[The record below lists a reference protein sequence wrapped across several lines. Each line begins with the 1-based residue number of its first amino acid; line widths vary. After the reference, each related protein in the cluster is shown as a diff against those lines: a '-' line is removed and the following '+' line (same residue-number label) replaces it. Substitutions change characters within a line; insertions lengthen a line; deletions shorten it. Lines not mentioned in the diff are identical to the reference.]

1 MAKELPYFQFE
12 PAEYLTKDI
21 SFCSLSAQG
30 LFINVCSYYWQRQCD
45 LSKEQ
50 FLRRFN
56 YPVEFNELVKEGV
69 IDIQNDKIVIKF
81 LFTQYL
87 KATNK
92 SVVNS
97 GNGAKGGRPKKP
109 NENPIES
116 EIKPKENPIES
127 KSKGIREDNIIED
140 KEDEI
145 IDNTIVHSF
154 LHLSIN
160 QTELNKLKDK
170 YSEEDIFD
178 CFDKIENYKDNK
190 KYKSLYLTANTWLKK
205 DYKEKSKEDDLPDD
219 KKIDWKVFLEWFN
232 DVINPYIKL
241 KEVPQQ
247 TKNRYLNLLK
257 SGFTKDHLINAILNG
272 KKDIESLGDI
282 TIDTF
287 SFSAMVSKY
296 QKDISKIGSI

>member
-30 LFINVCSYYWQRQCD
+30 LFINICSYYWQRQCD

-56 YPVEFNELVKEGV
+56 YESEFNELVKEGV
-69 IDIQNDKIVIKF
+69 IDIQEEKIVVKF
-81 LFTQYL
+81 LNIQYQ
-87 KATNK
+87 KATEFSQEQSRK
-92 SVVNS
+92 GSL
-97 GNGAKGGRPKKP
+97 GGRPKKP
-109 NENPIES
+109 NESQMKAEINPNES
-116 EIKPKENPIES
+116 QTKA
-127 KSKGIREDNIIED
+127 IREDKI
-140 KEDEI
+140 KEKET
-145 IDNTIVHSF
+145 NTSVHSF

-160 QTELNKLKDK
+160 QEELDKLKEK
-170 YSEEDIFD
+170 FSEEDIFD

-219 KKIDWKVFLEWFN
+219 KKIDWKVFLDWFN
-232 DVINPYIKL
+232 DVINPDIKL

-247 TKNRYLNLLK
+247 TKNRYLNLLQ
-257 SGFTKDHLINAILNG
+257 SGFTKEHLITAILNG
-272 KKDIESLGDI
+272 KKDNENLFNI

-287 SFSAMVSKY
+287 SNSNMVSKY
-296 QKDISKIGSI
+296 QKDVTKIGML

>member
-30 LFINVCSYYWQRQCD
+30 LFINICSYYWQRQCD

-56 YPVEFNELVKEGV
+56 YESEFNELVKEGV
-69 IDIQNDKIVIKF
+69 IDIQEEKIVVKF
-81 LFTQYL
+81 LNIQYQ
-87 KATNK
+87 KATEFSQEQSRK
-92 SVVNS
+92 GSL
-97 GNGAKGGRPKKP
+97 GGRPKKP
-109 NENPIES
+109 NESQMKAEINPNES
-116 EIKPKENPIES
+116 QTKA
-127 KSKGIREDNIIED
+127 IREDKI
-140 KEDEI
+140 KEKET
-145 IDNTIVHSF
+145 NTSVHSF

-160 QTELNKLKDK
+160 QEELDKLKEK
-170 YSEEDIFD
+170 FSEEDIFD

>member
-30 LFINVCSYYWQRQCD
+30 LFINICSYYWQRQCD

-56 YPVEFNELVKEGV
+56 YESEFNELVKEGV
-69 IDIQNDKIVIKF
+69 IDIQEEKIVVKF
-81 LFTQYL
+81 LNIQYQ
-87 KATNK
+87 KATEFSQEQSRK
-92 SVVNS
+92 GSL
-97 GNGAKGGRPKKP
+97 GGRPKKP
-109 NENPIES
+109 NESQMKAEINPNES
-116 EIKPKENPIES
+116 QTKA
-127 KSKGIREDNIIED
+127 IREDKI
-140 KEDEI
+140 KENEI
-145 IDNTIVHSF
+145 VNNTIVHSF

-160 QTELNKLKDK
+160 QEELDKLKEK
-170 YSEEDIFD
+170 FSEEDIFD

-205 DYKEKSKEDDLPDD
+205 DYKEKSKEDDLPYD
-219 KKIDWKVFLEWFN
+219 KKIDWKVFLDWFN
-232 DVINPYIKL
+232 DVINPDFKL

-247 TKNRYLNLLK
+247 TKNRYLNLLQ
-257 SGFTKDHLINAILNG
+257 SGFTKDHLITAILNG
-272 KKDIESLGDI
+272 KKDNENLFNI

-287 SFSAMVSKY
+287 SNSNMVSKY
-296 QKDISKIGSI
+296 QKDVTKIGML